1 MWNFSHKIRKFKKIH
16 ITHHERKNANGVGH
30 VLNKEKIRLCK

>member
-1 MWNFSHKIRKFKKIH
+1 MWNLSAQNKNLKKIH
-16 ITHHERKNANGVGH
+16 ITHNERKNANGVGH